1 MPPFPL
7 QEGSLEF
14 PLSRLATCGGPG
26 TGTSF
31 RGLQAMS
38 RFQQGIRGSSLCR
51 EGKKAMGRFICV
63 SFGLLVVFLSLS
75 GTGAGFCC
83 PLGWSSYEGHCY
95 RVFQQ
100 EMTWE
105 DAEKFC
111 TQQHKGSHLV
121 SFRSSEEA
129 DFLVSITYPV
139 LKADLVWTG
148 LRDIWNKCKLEW
160 SDGTKLDYKAW
171 SEESEC
177 IISKT
182 TDNQWLSRAC
192 SKTHNVVCKF
202 QA

>member
-1 MPPFPL
+1 
-7 QEGSLEF
+7 
-14 PLSRLATCGGPG
+14 
-26 TGTSF
+26 
-31 RGLQAMS
+31 
-38 RFQQGIRGSSLCR
+38 
-51 EGKKAMGRFICV
+51 MGRFICV

-182 TDNQWLSRAC
+182 SHHCHR
-192 SKTHNVVCKF
+192 SSGFFFVVCLLGYRSIL
-202 QA
+202 QHPIALITSG